1 MRKAGIGIICAVWIC
16 GAALGGCA
24 GGSGQAGSQEAGIQ
38 TAEIQSALAGAETED
53 GEGGGAAAEVRES
66 SGAAGAEPA
75 VPALE
80 DGIYTAE
87 FDTDSSMFHVSE
99 ACDGKGTLTVQDG
112 AMTIHIS
119 LGSKNIVNLYPG
131 LAEDARKEGAEL
143 LEPTVDS
150 VTYSDGFTEEVYGFD
165 VPVPVLDEEFDLALI
180 GKKGKWYDHK
190 VRVSDP
196 VRVEDGAASPVGATP
211 QAGAMSQAGTGTLAE
226 LEDGEYLAEVVLEGG
241 TGRAGVD
248 SPARIVVE
256 DGKARAQIVWSSPNY
271 DYMKLGEETYL
282 PVNTEGNSEFEI
294 PVEAFDVPIPVTADT
309 VAMGTPHEIE
319 YTIRFDGASVEQ
331 VKE

>member
-24 GGSGQAGSQEAGIQ
+24 GGSGQAGSQEAGIRN
-38 TAEIQSALAGAETED
+38 AEIQ
-53 GEGGGAAAEVRES
+53 
-66 SGAAGAEPA
+66 
-75 VPALE
+75 